1 MQTSWKQHFEET
13 RFLFWALFL
22 TFFCFVFFFG
32 GGERGMEI
40 KLYLSSFL
48 FYAQPKDL
56 FWSTVALIITKR
68 EDMILFG
75 YISFT
80 FLCH

>member
-1 MQTSWKQHFEET
+1 
-13 RFLFWALFL
+13 
-22 TFFCFVFFFG
+22 
-32 GGERGMEI
+32 MEI